1 MKKIITG
8 VIVAAMFSTAARANE
23 GNLVH
28 IDSTPICNFVVTNQ
42 SVPNGGEVRLRAVQD
57 GSPIGFI
64 SIGQYSESIKAIR
77 GGKVI
82 PVQKITSNEVFKV
95 PVSEGGKYAIFLTKD
110 GQTCAKDVSITKM
123 DGFDRISLAG
133 YSVDIKVYVPEF

>member
-42 SVPNGGEVRLRAVQD
+42 SVPNGGEVRLRARA
-57 GSPIGFI
+57 GFNF
-64 SIGQYSESIKAIR
+64 GH
-77 GGKVI
+77 
-82 PVQKITSNEVFKV
+82 T
-95 PVSEGGKYAIFLTKD
+95 LTKD
-110 GQTCAKDVSITKM
+110 NI
-123 DGFDRISLAG
+123 
-133 YSVDIKVYVPEF
+133 